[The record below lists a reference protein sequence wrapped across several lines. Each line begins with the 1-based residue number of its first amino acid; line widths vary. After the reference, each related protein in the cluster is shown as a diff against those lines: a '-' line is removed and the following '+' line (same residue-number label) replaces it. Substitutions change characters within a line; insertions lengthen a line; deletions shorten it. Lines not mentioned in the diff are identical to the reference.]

1 MGILENIRK
10 KFAKNKRKVYSADEI
25 SKLCIGYSD
34 EVKLLSHAVDVSK
47 PEDKAYFASRTERFI
62 NNYAELKKE
71 IAISKEVAEEA
82 VKDFVDTGDD
92 ILAHESQEYYDDLN
106 ADWKADP
113 ILIQLAESRL
123 DASYA
128 ALCALKEYFEEKSQD
143 YNKELI
149 ERISKDTATP
159 ENLKTQAK
167 SIAKDEVAAMDVY
180 NPFQLS
186 SGVLSAIGKAASI
199 LTMGMGIAEN
209 NPSKTITGAA
219 LYHINNQV
227 EKQNEERQPE

>member
-82 VKDFVDTGDD
+82 GGTVGGCAGCYIARCENTG
-92 ILAHESQEYYDDLN
+92 
-106 ADWKADP
+106 
-113 ILIQLAESRL
+113 
-123 DASYA
+123 
-128 ALCALKEYFEEKSQD
+128 
-143 YNKELI
+143 
-149 ERISKDTATP
+149 
-159 ENLKTQAK
+159 K
-167 SIAKDEVAAMDVY
+167 SI
-180 NPFQLS
+180 L
-186 SGVLSAIGKAASI
+186 
-199 LTMGMGIAEN
+199 
-209 NPSKTITGAA
+209 
-219 LYHINNQV
+219 
-227 EKQNEERQPE
+227 